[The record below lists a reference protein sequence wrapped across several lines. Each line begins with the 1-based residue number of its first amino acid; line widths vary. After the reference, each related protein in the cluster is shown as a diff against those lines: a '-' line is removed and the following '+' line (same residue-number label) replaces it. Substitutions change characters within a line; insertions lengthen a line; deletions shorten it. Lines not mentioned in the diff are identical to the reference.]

1 MFNSRF
7 TNDDALVLQP
17 FAIEGF
23 PNILGEGTFD
33 YDNLA
38 LAVARV
44 LLKPRIPEGITVTI
58 SVLDYHPGTI
68 YCYDKKDSIQ
78 FFCYKNLDE
87 DHIRDEE
94 SALKCKDG
102 WQELV
107 SEKISLLTGQLG
119 VRFSAYKNAERRATV
134 VFTNVNSYSNW
145 HYLSTIV
152 DTLYLDGPYD
162 RTAEEQ
168 ELFKAFVSGD
178 KNRISDELDNITRG
192 LMDVELAKKKYYLTG
207 YEQTIVDKKK
217 NYLEGQRTK
226 LANEINDTTNRLD
239 ALYEQ
244 YNESVVMIAALDN
257 NKAESKDELLQYF
270 LENKNVFIHS
280 KRDDGRI
287 TYITTGYITLFDSEV
302 VKECLN
308 NPRSVLYNS
317 VPDFSPAVIKKLIT
331 GIFIDEKVKVRVCSA
346 WSFSAGGVATPSQC
360 FSFEKQF
367 SNYLPNPHLDNYGC
381 VGSWQQALDEAV
393 CKMDYAYMVDVTSAE
408 NTNLNFSDTTVIR
421 VFMRSIMDKSKKV
434 LELPTGEV
442 VNYEDAVKWMYKEE
456 NNGEMD

>member
-7 TNDDALVLQP
+7 TDDDALVLQP
-17 FAIEGF
+17 FATEGF
-23 PNILGEGTFD
+23 PNILGRGAFD
-33 YDNLA
+33 GDDFA

-58 SVLDYHPGTI
+58 SVWDYSPGVVFD
-68 YCYDKKDSIQ
+68 YDEKNSIQ
-78 FFCYKNLDE
+78 FFYYKDSDA

-94 SALKCKDG
+94 SSFKHTDG
-102 WQELV
+102 WKEFV
-107 SEKISLLTGQLG
+107 SEKISLLASQLG
-119 VRFSAYKNAERRATV
+119 VKFSAYKNAERRATV
-134 VFTNVNSYSNW
+134 VFTDVNSYSNW
-145 HYLSTIV
+145 HYLSTII
-152 DTLYLDGPYD
+152 DTLYLDGPYE

-178 KNRISDELDNITRG
+178 KNRISNELDNITRG

-207 YEQTIVDKKK
+207 YEQSIVDNKRD
-217 NYLEGQRTK
+217 YLEEQRTK
-226 LANEINDTTNRLD
+226 LANEINDTTNRLNT
-239 ALYEQ
+239 LYEL
-244 YNESVVMIAALDN
+244 YNESMVMIAALDN
-257 NKAESKDELLQYF
+257 NEAEGKDELLQYF

-280 KRDDGRI
+280 KRDDGLI

-302 VKECLN
+302 VKEYLD

-317 VPDFSPAVIKKLIT
+317 VPNFSPTVIKKLIT

-346 WSFSAGGVATPSQC
+346 WSFSAGGVATPSRC
-360 FSFEKQF
+360 FRFGKQF

-381 VGSWQQALDEAV
+381 VGSWQQALDEAA

-408 NTNLNFSDTTVIR
+408 NTNLNFNDTTVIR
-421 VFMRSIMDKSKKV
+421 VFMESIMDRDVKV

-456 NNGEMD
+456 SDG